1 MFSHR
6 KPKKI
11 FVDAHMNIHYNRAH
25 IKNYTRFFFS
35 DKSKEKLDRFTL
47 RRCFDDKAYLR
58 CGTSE
63 GFSRPKNKPLLI
75 EQEMLELPSYD
86 FPEKCGYVA
95 PGVNLIIHNM
105 EENNIK
111 GRDTFS
117 VKDVTVSVTCKPKI
131 VYSSSA
137 TNWANDAYTDRL
149 MFSEA
154 HDIPGSGVQE
164 TKDVRTNLVFLKD
177 SLKQFEIMNIKED
190 YIKCIEG
197 GDFLEREKVRL
208 SVLKTRILHTTM
220 KLQDSLNEQVV
231 ALVHSCREL
240 LERLELVE
248 YRISYGTHIS
258 VQECSKMYADL
269 HEFVVRLLE
278 EVTPLAPAHRPLDF
292 QTTDAG
298 PGVGT
303 SERMVRNRLTESFL
317 INDLDLQARFHY
329 APRDSKSHKVEQVM
343 SCLNDAVGDGR
354 FISVEQKSLFET

>member
-1 MFSHR
+1 
-6 KPKKI
+6 
-11 FVDAHMNIHYNRAH
+11 
-25 IKNYTRFFFS
+25 
-35 DKSKEKLDRFTL
+35 
-47 RRCFDDKAYLR
+47 
-58 CGTSE
+58 
-63 GFSRPKNKPLLI
+63 
-75 EQEMLELPSYD
+75 MLELPSYD

-197 GDFLEREKVRL
+197 GDFLEIRL

-220 KLQDSLNEQVV
+220 KLQGSLNEQVV

-248 YRISYGTHIS
+248 YRISHGTHIS

-298 PGVGT
+298 PGVRT

-317 INDLDLQARFHY
+317 MNDLDLQARFHY
-329 APRDSKSHKVEQVM
+329 APRDSKSRKVEQVM